1 MPRAAIMRATLILSA
16 ALLVA
21 GPAVGQ
27 TADENWTRC
36 KDANSDLAIGGC
48 TAVIR
53 SGQETTANLAVAF
66 YGRGT
71 AYYEKG
77 RYGRAIREYDEAIR
91 LNPDFAEA
99 FNSRGTA
106 YHAKGQYNRAIRD
119 YDEAIRLKPD
129 YADAINN
136 RSQAQKER
144 GKYD

>member
-1 MPRAAIMRATLILSA
+1 MRATLILSA
-16 ALLVA
+16 ALVVA

-36 KDANSDLAIGGC
+36 RDANPDVAIGGC
-48 TAVIR
+48 TAIIR
-53 SGQETTANLAVAF
+53 SGRETTANLAVAF
-66 YGRGT
+66 YSRGT

-91 LNPDFAEA
+91 LKPDFAEA
-99 FNSRGTA
+99 FNSRGAA
-106 YHAKGQYNRAIRD
+106 YHAKGQYNLAIGD
-119 YDEAIRLKPD
+119 YDQAISLKHD

-136 RSQAQKER
+136 RSRAQRER